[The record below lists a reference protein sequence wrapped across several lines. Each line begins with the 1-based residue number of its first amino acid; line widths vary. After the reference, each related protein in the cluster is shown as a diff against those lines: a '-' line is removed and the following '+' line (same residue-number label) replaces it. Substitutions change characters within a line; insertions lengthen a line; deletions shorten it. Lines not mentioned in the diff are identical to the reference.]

1 MSFLLALAVA
11 FTLGTEAPVDPQT
24 TVIPAHG
31 HQAQPD
37 VASNGHDFFA
47 VWFDGRGTDVT
58 LRGTRLHGEHPLE
71 PYGIELGKGQSP
83 RIASDGDAY
92 LFAYMSFPSVY
103 AARIEEGRVL
113 PRTKIA
119 TGLLDDLVSDG
130 TTYCALVQTVTGRAA
145 VFVDPHGALLA
156 TVALPAAE
164 DHEILPRPGGG
175 YTVVMAG
182 NGGISLLP
190 VTAAGAGTVR
200 RVANVPG
207 IKDVEAI
214 AGGNHI
220 LLAWYPDSR
229 LAWLVLDASG
239 NAIGAPALLRY
250 DFIATPVLAWD
261 GREFLIARDNGYD
274 VSALRVGTDGLLGNS
289 VPLRLAGRTW
299 GFAFGFDGSRALLVT
314 TEDPRNVDVDVR
326 ARRIESFASLGE
338 QPGAVIAFSGEAQS
352 MQAATAADGTLLTIG
367 EDLRGILHRP
377 DGTKRRIDLRTG
389 GSRLSDVGAAGDV
402 FLVVAGGVRGHVAW
416 RVRSDGA
423 VLSSEPIAL
432 PFGAQADAATDRRDF
447 FLVWP
452 EPNGVYGQHLTATGA
467 QPRFAIA
474 APRNYVVGDVHAA
487 WTGTAYVVVWGEGVN
502 GQMYARVPAGP
513 QTLAVRKSDG
523 PRGLAIG
530 SNGNGALAVWVDE
543 YCIMAS
549 SLSREGIPQG
559 APRRVRCGVPLGYD
573 TRFGIVWDGAAY
585 TIVWS
590 VDDSLPRVMAVRVL
604 ADGTPVSEVETVA
617 PGGQGPVDVSLLPDG
632 RLALVYHRVVREAP
646 YFGVPRAFFRT
657 LELQGNRRRMRSAR
671 P

>member
-1 MSFLLALAVA
+1 VSC
-11 FTLGTEAPVDPQT
+11 
-24 TVIPAHG
+24 
-31 HQAQPD
+31 
-37 VASNGHDFFA
+37 
-47 VWFDGRGTDVT
+47 R
-58 LRGTRLHGEHPLE
+58 
-71 PYGIELGKGQSP
+71 
-83 RIASDGDAY
+83 
-92 LFAYMSFPSVY
+92 
-103 AARIEEGRVL
+103 AR
-113 PRTKIA
+113 KSA

-130 TTYCALVQTVTGRAA
+130 ATYCALVQNATGPAA
-145 VFVDPHGALLA
+145 VFVDPHGTPLA
-156 TVALPAAE
+156 TVPLPAAE
-164 DHEILPRPGGG
+164 DHEILPRNGGG

-182 NGGISLLP
+182 NGEISLLA

-200 RVANVPG
+200 RIANVPG
-207 IKDVEAI
+207 VKDVAAI

-239 NAIGAPALLRY
+239 NAIGAPALMRY

-261 GREFLIARDNGYD
+261 GREFLIARDSG
-274 VSALRVGTDGLLGNS
+274 VALHALSVGTDGVMRS
-289 VPLRLAGRTW
+289 SAPFRIAGHTW

-314 TEDPRNVDVDVR
+314 AEDLDVR
-326 ARRIESFASLGE
+326 ARRIESFTSIGE
-338 QPGAVIAFSGEAQS
+338 QPGAVIAFSGESQS

-367 EDLRGILHRP
+367 EDLRGIVHRP

-389 GSRLSDVGAAGDV
+389 GSTLSDVIAAGDV
-402 FLVVAGGVRGHVAW
+402 FLVVAGGVGGHVAW

-423 VLSSEPIAL
+423 VLGSEPIAL
-432 PFGAQADAATDRRDF
+432 PFGAEAEAATDGRDF
-447 FLVWP
+447 FRVWP

-474 APRNYVVGDVHAA
+474 APRNYAVGDVHAA

-543 YCIMAS
+543 YCIMTS
-549 SLSREGIPQG
+549 PLSREGIPQG
-559 APRRVRCGVPLGYD
+559 APRRVRCGVPLSNSPQ
-573 TRFGIVWDGAAY
+573 FEMVWDGAAY

-604 ADGTPVSEVETVA
+604 ADGTPVSEVETV
-617 PGGQGPVDVSLLPDG
+617 
-632 RLALVYHRVVREAP
+632 
-646 YFGVPRAFFRT
+646 VPRRPRA
-657 LELQGNRRRMRSAR
+657 GRRVAAARRAARARLPPRRARGAVLWRPARVLPHPRPGEQSPADALRATVTRQRIFIAGSPNSTSAR
-671 P
+671 RTSPSVVARCAAIVASPRVAPRWRASTSVALAAAWPPGSVSVVSAQTPTAPPFTLRSSDSARLSW